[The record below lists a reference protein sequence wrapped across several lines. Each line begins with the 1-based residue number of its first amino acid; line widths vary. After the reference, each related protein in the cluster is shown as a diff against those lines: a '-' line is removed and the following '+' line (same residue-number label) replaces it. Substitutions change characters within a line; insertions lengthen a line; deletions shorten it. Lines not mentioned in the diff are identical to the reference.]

1 MKIKRKI
8 IRLLINMVWVLLA
21 SGVTVL
27 LIAAIDIKNHKT
39 CPQVMISIRGAKN
52 FLFLNNR
59 DVIQLVSQN
68 GIGYPV
74 GKPIAA
80 CNLQSLQALLEKNV
94 WVKEAQLFFDN
105 NFVLHIVILE
115 REPVARVFDRDG
127 KSFYIDSSGYS
138 IPLGSKR
145 MVVQLP
151 VFTGFPVTGAGDSLL
166 LRQINLVSQ
175 YILQAPFW
183 KAQIAQ
189 IDITPQK
196 TFEMVPTFGDHL
208 IKFGDAEN
216 YAAKFD
222 RLALFYKKVLKEYGF
237 NRYSIISVEYKDQVI
252 GTKRGTVS
260 RIDSLQALKNI
271 QHLIDESK
279 KLVPDSAP
287 AAPVLI
293 PAPGK
298 ESSPV
303 KKDSVTTRRDKNRV
317 NTKQANPVKVG
328 VKPTKPVAPKKT
340 VNPVPRATNPKVN
353 TSHEKPK
360 AVMPKQQ

>member
-8 IRLLINMVWVLLA
+8 IQLLINMVWVLLA

-39 CPQVMISIRGAKN
+39 CPQVIISIRGAKN

-59 DVIQLVSQN
+59 DVVQLVSQN

-138 IPLGSKR
+138 IPLGNKR

-151 VFTGFPVTGAGDSLL
+151 VFTGFPVTGEGDSLL

-175 YILQAPFW
+175 YILQTPFW

-237 NRYSIISVEYKDQVI
+237 NRYSSISVEYKDQVI

-271 QHLIDESK
+271 QHLIEESK
-279 KLVPDSAP
+279 KIIPDSAP
-287 AAPVLI
+287 T
-293 PAPGK
+293 APGMVK
-298 ESSPV
+298 EISPV
-303 KKDSVTTRRDKNRV
+303 KKDSVITRRDKNRV
-317 NTKQANPVKVG
+317 NPKPVNPVKGV
-328 VKPTKPVAPKKT
+328 VKPTKPAAPKKT
-340 VNPVPRATNPKVN
+340 VSPASHATDPKIN
-353 TSHEKPK
+353 TGHEKPK